1 MNQQIKDA
9 QTNYQHLLNELN
21 KKSDRFADFRL
32 ITFIIFIISGIIYWQ
47 NHHFSW
53 LLFTFIILLAFFVLI
68 IKHSKIK
75 KEIKTYE
82 SFLRIIA
89 EYFSRL
95 DDNWRSFPSNGSNYI
110 NNDLAK
116 DLNLLGPSSLFQL
129 INISKTISGER
140 KLATNLANP
149 TLSSEEIIAKQQA
162 IAELTKNF
170 SFILNYQKL
179 LNDIPDI
186 NEKDFTID
194 AELLQKE
201 ARPLNKWP
209 LIGIIFASLTD
220 FMLVLALFKIIPFKV
235 CLIPILIQLIISYIF
250 NYFYDEDLEMIS
262 KTSRTFSS
270 LKNLTEYV
278 KNIEFKSTLLTKLIK
293 NINNGFNAI
302 VSLKKINN
310 LDGYRHNFL
319 TYIILNPTISL
330 NILVLCK
337 YNKLIKEE
345 KNHLLKC
352 LETLESLEVLMS
364 FTTISLINETKCL
377 PSITEE
383 TQITFEAIKH
393 PLLNETKCV
402 ANDFHSNQSIN
413 IITGSNMSGKT
424 SFMRTIA
431 VNLILMYNGSY
442 VTAEKFSASIMKI
455 FTSINVEDDILHG
468 ISTFYGELLRIKDIL
483 DYEKN
488 NEPIIIFIDEI
499 FKGTN
504 YNDRIL
510 GAKEVIKKLSKLNCL
525 VLITTHDF
533 ELCEINNKKIY
544 NYHFNEE
551 YQGDRITFDYKIKK
565 GMCKTT
571 NAKYLMKKIGI
582 IPEDK
587 K

>member
-149 TLSSEEIIAKQQA
+149 TLSSKEIIAKQQA

-170 SFILNYQKL
+170 SFILNYQKI

-186 NEKDFTID
+186 NEKDFDID
-194 AELLQKE
+194 TKLLQKE
-201 ARPLNKWP
+201 SHSLNKWP

-278 KNIEFKSTLLTKLIK
+278 KDIEFKSTLLTKLIK

-571 NAKYLMKKIGI
+571 NAKYLMKEIGI